1 MILNILLQTGI
12 TTAEASEEVAN
23 TVESVG
29 LWQLILAGGWVMIP
43 LFILSL
49 ISVYLFVER
58 FLTVK
63 AANKISPNFVE
74 NVKSDVLSGN
84 IDDALSLCVSE
95 NTPASRMIEKGIS
108 RIGSPLKDIEAAI
121 ENVGKIEINRL
132 EKNLSSLA
140 TIAGVGPMIGFLGTV
155 MGMIQAFITINNEGV
170 ANVASMSK
178 GIYEAMVTTAGGL
191 IVGVI
196 AYIAYNYLTAAV
208 QKVIHKMEHA
218 SIEFIDLLQEPSKK
232 G

>member
-12 TTAEASEEVAN
+12 TTAETTDVVAN

-49 ISVYLFVER
+49 VSIYLFVER

-63 AANKISPNFVE
+63 AANKISENFVD
-74 NVKSDVLSGN
+74 NVKRDVLSGN
-84 IDDALSLCVSE
+84 IDDALALCESE

-155 MGMIQAFITINNEGV
+155 IGMIQAFITINNEGV

-178 GIYEAMVTTAGGL
+178 GIYEAMVTTATGL

-208 QKVIHKMEHA
+208 QKIIHKMEHA
-218 SIEFIDLLQEPSKK
+218 SIEFIDLLQEPSK
-232 G
+232 